1 MGAQHTSVPRWPTV
15 APELDRTGRAYA
27 VLTFGPAASVL
38 AAAWQSALETLGR
51 PVWSR
56 HDEQA
61 TADCLAELRAQISA
75 ATVGWR
81 LLLAGPQSEVL
92 AAYSEAVRGGVLDAE
107 ITVVVTETEHR
118 RVWCAHCESTTSAE
132 VMLGAEVPCAG
143 CGRSLFVY
151 HHVSRLHAAH
161 LGFMTDAE
169 EVP

>member
-1 MGAQHTSVPRWPTV
+1 MGASHTSVPRWPTV
-15 APELDRTGRAYA
+15 APELDRTGRSYA
-27 VLTFGPAASVL
+27 VLTFGSAASVL
-38 AAAWQSALETLGR
+38 ASAWRSALETLER

-56 HDEQA
+56 HGEQA
-61 TADCLAELRAQISA
+61 DADCLTGLREQIA
-75 ATVGWR
+75 TATVGWR

-107 ITVVVTETEHR
+107 ITVMVTDSAHR
-118 RVWCAHCESTTSAE
+118 RVWCAHCETKTTAE
-132 VMLGAEVPCAG
+132 VALGAEAACAG